1 MQPSNEKVAPN
12 QHEYKPG
19 EGYVEK
25 PYEHQEYPKVV
36 NGVTVNSAEEE
47 AALAPKQ
54 EAPTSDDDKTAE

>member
-12 QHEYKPG
+12 QHEYDREK
-19 EGYVEK
+19 GYVEK
-25 PYEHQEYPKVV
+25 PYEHQEYPKHV

-54 EAPTSDDDKTAE
+54 EAPASDDDKTSE